1 MFIELIDALR
11 CPRIHEESWLVLA
24 ATQLDARHVRD
35 GTLGC
40 PICRTEYPI
49 HDGIADFRLADV
61 AAPTHRDVRGD
72 AGSSLAEHV
81 SADHLAAML
90 NLGDALGFAVLI
102 GEWGRL
108 ADGLLELENPPPLL
122 LVDPPESSA
131 IVPGLSGLRAGAA
144 LPLAA
149 GVARAIAVDTR
160 DETRL
165 ASAAHATRAA
175 GRMVAPARAP
185 VPAGVRELVR
195 DDTVWV
201 GEREAPPA
209 PLLRLHVRRA

>member
-11 CPRIHEESWLVLA
+11 CPRTHEESWLVLA
-24 ATQLDARHVRD
+24 STHTVVRHIQE

-40 PICRTEYPI
+40 PVCHAEYPI
-49 HDGIADFRLADV
+49 HDGIADFRLSHAGTSGLE
-61 AAPTHRDVRGD
+61 ATSSD
-72 AGSSLAEHV
+72 AWPSITEHV

-90 NLGDALGFAVLI
+90 NLGDALGFAVLT
-102 GEWGRL
+102 GDWARL
-108 ADGLLELENPPPLL
+108 ADGLLEMGNPPPLL
-122 LVDPPESSA
+122 LVDPPEGSVMA
-131 IVPGLSGLRAGAA
+131 AGLSGLRAGAA

-149 GVARAIAVDTR
+149 GAARAIAVDGT

-165 ASAAHATRAA
+165 ASAAHTTRAT
-175 GRMVAPARAP
+175 GRIVAPARAH

-195 DDTVWV
+195 DDTLWV

-209 PLLRLHVRRA
+209 PLVRLHVRRG

>member
-11 CPRIHEESWLVLA
+11 CPRTHEESWLVLA
-24 ATQLDARHVRD
+24 AAQIDARHVRD

-40 PICRTEYPI
+40 PVCRAEYPI

-61 AAPTHRDVRGD
+61 GTPALEAARHDVGPNV
-72 AGSSLAEHV
+72 AEHV

-90 NLGDALGFAVLI
+90 SLGDALGFAVLT
-102 GEWGRL
+102 GEWARL
-108 ADGLLELENPPPLL
+108 ADGLLELGNPPPLL
-122 LVDPPESSA
+122 LVDPPEGSVMA
-131 IVPGLSGLRAGAA
+131 AGLSGLRAGAA

-149 GVARAIAVDTR
+149 GAARAIAVDGT

-165 ASAAHATRAA
+165 ASAAHTTRAT
-175 GRMVAPARAP
+175 GRIVAPARAH

-195 DDTVWV
+195 DDTLWV
-201 GEREAPPA
+201 GEREAPHA
-209 PLLRLHVRRA
+209 PLVRLHVRRG

>member
-24 ATQLDARHVRD
+24 AAQIDLRHVRD

-40 PICRTEYPI
+40 PVCHAEFPI

-61 AAPTHRDVRGD
+61 ETSALESEHGETGA
-72 AGSSLAEHV
+72 SIAEHV
-81 SADHLAAML
+81 GADNLAAMM

-102 GEWGRL
+102 GDWVRL
-108 ADGLLELENPPPLL
+108 ADALLELGNPPPLL
-122 LVDPPESSA
+122 LVDPPEGS
-131 IVPGLSGLRAGAA
+131 IMVPGLSGLRAGAV

-149 GVARAIAVDTR
+149 GAARAIAVDSA
-160 DETRL
+160 DEQRL
-165 ASAAHATRAA
+165 ASAAHATRPA
-175 GRMVAPARAP
+175 GRMVAPAQAG
-185 VPAGVRELVR
+185 VPTGVRELVR
-195 DDTVWV
+195 DDTLWV

-209 PLLRLHVRRA
+209 PLVRLHVRRA